1 MAKIYLSSTYED
13 LAEHRQAVYRVL
25 RQMGHDVISM
35 EDYTATGRQPTEKC
49 LADVRECGIY
59 VGIFAW
65 RYGYVPPEETRA
77 ITELE
82 YREALDAGK
91 ETLIFLLNDDAPW
104 SPTLIDRDRTAIEA
118 LRGELQ
124 TSHIVQFFSTAEELA
139 AAVSVSVANVAAED
153 SAGESDEAPDP
164 STQRFYLKCLSKMT
178 GELDSQIKI
187 YRTACVVLIGI
198 AVAVG
203 IAGVAMK
210 LLFVGLGGLLV
221 GTATVFPTNTMLH
234 TRRKKALLDGYEE
247 GLRQEPP
254 ASDVVRAVKAFLERQ
269 LRGESFA

>member
-1 MAKIYLSSTYED
+1 MAKIYLSSTYKD

-35 EDYTATGRQPTEKC
+35 EDYTATGRPPTEKC
-49 LADVRECGIY
+49 LADVRDCSMYI
-59 VGIFAW
+59 GIFAW
-65 RYGYVPPEETRA
+65 RYGYVPPDESKA

-91 ETLIFLLNDDAPW
+91 ETLIFLLKDDAPW
-104 SPTLIDRDRTAIEA
+104 SPTHIDRDRTAIEA

-124 TSHIVQFFSTAEELA
+124 TSHIVQFFSTPEELA
-139 AAVSVSVANVAAED
+139 AAVSVSVANAATD
-153 SAGESDEAPDP
+153 DVPGGADDAPDP
-164 STQRFYLKCLSKMT
+164 STRRFYLKCLSKMT

-187 YRTACVVLIGI
+187 YRTACVVLIGVG
-198 AVAVG
+198 VAVG
-203 IAGVAMK
+203 IAGMA
-210 LLFVGLGGLLV
+210 LQILFVGLGGLLV
-221 GTATVFPTNTMLH
+221 GTATVFPTNIMLH

-254 ASDVVRAVKAFLERQ
+254 ASDVVRAVKSFLERQ

>member
-13 LAEHRQAVYRVL
+13 LGEHRQAVYRLL

-35 EDYTATGRQPTEKC
+35 EDYSASGRPPKEKC
-49 LADVRECGIY
+49 LADVGSCEVY
-59 VGIFAW
+59 VGLFAW
-65 RYGYVPPEETRA
+65 RYGFIPPGEIKA

-91 ETLIFLLNDDAPW
+91 PCLIFLLADDAPW
-104 SPTLIDRDRTAIEA
+104 SAALIDRDRTAIES

-124 TSHIVQFFSTAEELA
+124 ANHVVDFFHTEEELA
-139 AAVSVSVANVAAED
+139 TGVSVAVSNLSSEETAAEGD
-153 SAGESDEAPDP
+153 ALPGASDR
-164 STQRFYLKCLSKMT
+164 RFYLKCLSKMT
-178 GELDSQIKI
+178 GELDSQIRI
-187 YRTACVVLIGI
+187 YRISCAVLL
-198 AVAVG
+198 AVG
-203 IAGVAMK
+203 AGVALAGLAMK

-221 GTATVFPTNTMLH
+221 GTATVFPTNTWLH

-254 ASDVVRAVKAFLERQ
+254 ASDALLAIKTYLERQ